1 METYLSLLRLIHK
14 LTSNSFNF
22 PVLFSYFIC
31 FNKSLPASCLSIL
44 FLLISI
50 TLKYACVSISLF
62 LDISISRLICQ
73 DFFREKKS
81 SLLQRFIKAFDLFL
95 TEGRSTHEVRS
106 IDNRMNIDRYPTGHL
121 QRCLPKIESH
131 KNTTFKFRYLVLF
144 CNSLGKIICISF

>member
-22 PVLFSYFIC
+22 PVLFSYFIF

-73 DFFREKKS
+73 DFFHEKKS
-81 SLLQRFIKAFDLFL
+81 SLLQRFDLFL

-121 QRCLPKIESH
+121 QRCLPKIESR
-131 KNTTFKFRYLVLF
+131 KNTTFKFRYLVLC
-144 CNSLGKIICISF
+144 CNSLGKIFCISF